1 MAKKLLIVED
11 DKNIS
16 YIIAENAKIEGY
28 ECDAVYDGED
38 GLKKALTN
46 AYDLILLDLMLPKI
60 EGFDICRQIRKEKI
74 STPVIILTARGEEVD
89 KILGLELGADDYI
102 TKPFSR
108 RELFARVKANI
119 RRSSGDSGLS
129 DQNGNIIKIQSVV
142 IDCEKYKIEKNNISV
157 ELSKLEY
164 DLLLFLAKN
173 PNKIFPREE
182 LLKNVWKYDIGD
194 DFYGDPRTVDVTI
207 NRLRNKIEDDS
218 ANPKI
223 IQNKR
228 GMGYY
233 LTDSD

>member
-129 DQNGNIIKIQSVV
+129 DQNGNIIKIKSVV

-182 LLKNVWKYDIGD
+182 ILKNVWKYDIGD

-218 ANPKI
+218 SNPKI